1 MPRRQDTSNY
11 MSQIK
16 NKFLFPMASNTIK
29 GNNTGGTANPLD
41 LTTAQVLSMLGI
53 RAGKTTLSSSSTTQA
68 VTFSATLGTTGYAVT
83 ATMLNTTD
91 SSPAYIPVTI
101 TAQSATGFT
110 ISWNTPLLT
119 ANYVLSWHA
128 IVNN

>member
-1 MPRRQDTSNY
+1 
-11 MSQIK
+11 
-16 NKFLFPMASNTIK
+16 MASNTIK